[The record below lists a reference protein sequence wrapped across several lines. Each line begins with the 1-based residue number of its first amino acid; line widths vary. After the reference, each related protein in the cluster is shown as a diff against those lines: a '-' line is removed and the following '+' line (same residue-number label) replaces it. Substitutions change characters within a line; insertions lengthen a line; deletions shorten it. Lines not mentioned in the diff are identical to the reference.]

1 MKTVQEILE
10 DRRRQNEIN
19 LEKRRHEVFE
29 KVPRIAEIEK
39 QITKKNLE
47 RIRNLVHDANTDK
60 ITAEIEV
67 LEKERDNLLEKNN
80 FPLDY
85 LEMKY
90 HCDICKDTG
99 VDGTKICSCRK
110 KIKIEQLFENSEIEE
125 ILKRQNFDNFD
136 LSLFRRDRQNGELI
150 SPYENMKEIKEEL
163 FEYATNFSDESLN
176 LYLFGPVGTGKT
188 FMINCIA
195 NEVLK
200 DGHSVVYLTETDLVN
215 EVLEYK
221 YAFSEKKSE
230 LRPRFDSIFNSDL
243 LIIDDLGSNPINENS
258 KSAVFEVIN
267 KRLVKKLPVIISSNL
282 NTEQLRAKYDMRIYS
297 RIVGEY
303 FSRHFYGNDI
313 RISKWT
319 SY

>member
-19 LEKRRHEVFE
+19 LEKRKNEVFE
-29 KVPRIAEIEK
+29 KVPRIEELEK
-39 QITKKNLE
+39 EITKKNLD
-47 RIRNLVHDANTDK
+47 RIRNLVHYANTEN
-60 ITAEIEV
+60 ITREIEI
-67 LEKERDNLLEKNN
+67 LEQERNNLLIKNN

-110 KIKIEQLFENSEIEE
+110 KIKIDQLFEKSEIEE
-125 ILKRQNFDNFD
+125 ILKTQNFDNFD
-136 LSLFRRDRQNGELI
+136 LSLFRKDRQQGELI
-150 SPYENMKEIKEEL
+150 SPYENMKLIKEDL
-163 FEYATNFSDESLN
+163 FEYAKNFTDESQN

-188 FMINCIA
+188 FMLNCIA

-200 DGHSVVYLTETDLVN
+200 EGNSVVYLSESDLVN
-215 EVLEYK
+215 EVLEFK
-221 YAFSEKKSE
+221 YAFSETKSE
-230 LRPRFDSIFNSDL
+230 LRPKFDSIFNSDL

-282 NTEQLRAKYDMRIYS
+282 TTEQLRNKYDTRIYS

-303 FSRHFYGNDI
+303 FSMYFYGNDI
-313 RISKWT
+313 RMSK
-319 SY
+319 